1 MKCIKNKNKKNNKK
15 FLQDNL
21 PKESL
26 GKVVSICEA
35 AIAASNGYRQ
45 RYKKWQPAMDTG
57 RGTKSGSQQWTQ
69 AEVQKVAA
77 SNGHRQGTKSGSQQ
91 WTGTR
96 VPKVAASNGHGQG
109 YLKWQPAIDTGK
121 GY

>member
-45 RYKKWQPAMDTG
+45 RYKKWQPSMDRDKG
-57 RGTKSGSQQWTQ
+57 AKSGSQQWTR
-69 AEVQKVAA
+69 AGLLKVAASNRHRKRVLKVAA
-77 SNGHRQGTKSGSQQ
+77 SNGQ
-91 WTGTR
+91 
-96 VPKVAASNGHGQG
+96 GQG
-109 YLKWQPAIDTGK
+109 Y
-121 GY
+121 